1 MKTQIAT
8 LATLFALIAA
18 PAFASESY
26 VQQSVQNVIANS
38 VAVEGNGSAQQD
50 AYFAI
55 YAYENAVQ
63 SITPSASSFD
73 LGADVAFTASVSS
86 LGDTADYGYAQI
98 SEGVNYNR

>member
-18 PAFASESY
+18 PTFASESY

-55 YAYENAVQ
+55 YANETALAP
-63 SITPSASSFD
+63 IIPTASSFD

-86 LGDTADYGYAQI
+86 LGETADYGYDEI